1 MRSRKEPAILAVC
14 LTLCLALSSCALPAR
29 AHLSRADAI
38 RIAQAQI
45 SHVFAR
51 GPVKYNYHR
60 IGVSFLPEDR
70 TWVVIYR
77 EATSGSRCVVQ
88 VQDRTGESVIL
99 MP

>member
-1 MRSRKEPAILAVC
+1 MRSRKERALLAVC
-14 LTLCLALSSCALPAR
+14 LTLCLALSSCAVSAG

-38 RIAQAQI
+38 RIAQAKI
-45 SHVFAR
+45 SHASPR
-51 GPVKYNYHR
+51 ATWSYNYHR
-60 IGVSFLPEDR
+60 IGVSYLPEDR

-88 VQDRTGESVIL
+88 VHDRTGEIVVL